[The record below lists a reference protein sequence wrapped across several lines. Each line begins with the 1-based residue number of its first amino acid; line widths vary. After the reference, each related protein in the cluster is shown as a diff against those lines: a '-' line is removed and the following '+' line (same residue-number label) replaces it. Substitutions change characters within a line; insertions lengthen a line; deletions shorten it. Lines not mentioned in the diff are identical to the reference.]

1 MIHISYICSEKSQ
14 EMKTIL
20 SAIDVKVEDMPSWGS
35 KIAQAVPYGTTL
47 LMEGDMGAGKTT
59 LTKSIVE
66 AMGCDDVVSSPTFSL
81 VNQYLT
87 RDGRS
92 IYHFDFYRIDDIE
105 EAYDMGCEEYFYSGE
120 TCIVEWGEKASE
132 LLPDDSWVV
141 RIVKKENSRNIEL
154 ICP

>member
-1 MIHISYICSEKSQ
+1 MTHISYICSEKSQ

-20 SAIDVKVEDMPSWGS
+20 SAEDVRVEDMPSWGK
-35 KIAQAVPYGTTL
+35 KIASVLPYGITI

-66 AMGCDDVVSSPTFSL
+66 AMGSDDVVSSPTFSL

-87 RDGRS
+87 REGRS

-105 EAYDMGCEEYFYSGE
+105 EAYDMGCEEYFYSGA

-132 LLPDDSWVV
+132 LLPDNPWVV

>member
-35 KIAQAVPYGTTL
+35 KIAQVVPYGTTL

-120 TCIVEWGEKASE
+120 TCIVEWGEKARE
-132 LLPDDSWVV
+132 LIPDDAWQV
-141 RIVKKENSRNIEL
+141 RIEKKENSRNIEL